1 MLISSHELDF
11 SKSADES
18 LLCDFNQSPMSIG
31 FRGSFLLEILN
42 NMESEEV
49 VFKLAGPNRAGLI
62 LPVEQ
67 KETETVL
74 MMIMPMM
81 IND

>member
-1 MLISSHELDF
+1 
-11 SKSADES
+11 
-18 LLCDFNQSPMSIG
+18 
-31 FRGSFLLEILN
+31 LEILN
-42 NMESEEV
+42 NIDAEEV
-49 VFKLAGPNRAGLI
+49 VFKLAGPSRAGLI

-67 KETETVL
+67 KENETIL

>member
-1 MLISSHELDF
+1 
-11 SKSADES
+11 
-18 LLCDFNQSPMSIG
+18 MSIG

-42 NMESEEV
+42 NIDAEEV
-49 VFKLAGPNRAGLI
+49 VFKLAGPSRAGLI

-67 KETETVL
+67 KENETIL

>member
-1 MLISSHELDF
+1 M
-11 SKSADES
+11 
-18 LLCDFNQSPMSIG
+18 NIG
-31 FRGSFLLEILN
+31 FRGSFLLEVLN
-42 NMESEEV
+42 NIDSEEV
-49 VFKLAGPNRAGLI
+49 LFKLAGPSRAGLI

>member
-1 MLISSHELDF
+1 LDF

-18 LLCDFNQSPMSIG
+18 LLCDYNQLPLSIG
-31 FRGSFLLEILN
+31 FRGSFLLEVLN
-42 NMESEEV
+42 NIDSDEV
-49 VFKLAGPNRAGLI
+49 ILKLAGPSRAGLI
-62 LPVEQ
+62 LPAEQ